1 MSKRV
6 WILIAALLV
15 IVSAMSVVLAGCGKS
30 GGNSGSDDP
39 PAASGPY
46 VIQYT
51 DDQGT
56 HTITVENGKPY
67 YIETIPQRN
76 GYEFIGLFDAQV
88 GGTQYVAAN
97 GSSIAPFTDNKNIVL
112 FPQFRAKQYKVVLD
126 YGEAP
131 VTGAREIVVDY
142 DSELPELPVD
152 LAVANKDF
160 LGWYTEPD
168 CKGVQIADKYGVL
181 PDRRAVTEQNFD
193 LSDANGFIYL
203 YAGFRGA
210 MRTVTFYVGDG
221 YTPIEMQVEH
231 GTLIDD
237 IVPDYR
243 TEEGFAVYEWTLSSD
258 PSEDSTV
265 FRGAI
270 ERDIVLYAKTYAP
283 VIELDPDGGENML
296 PIVQQAGENVTL
308 LTPVKENYK
317 FLYWADENGEEAVY
331 TTMPS
336 ESVSLTAMWQAML
349 IFDENGGVEV
359 DDISQ
364 AANTT
369 VILPTPERDGYV
381 FAGWYTA
388 GGEKYESTSM
398 PAVSEVLKA
407 GWYVEKET
415 IVNLKGANDT
425 TKYPSMWSDFTY
437 VVDFDEYFPSGE
449 EFNVVIDWHAEIK
462 YGNMSSVLPVHV
474 DFYSRKVVS
483 SAYLLETKT
492 FDGMTDTY
500 KTIEFTTTFTVSD
513 DLYICWYADEN
524 LSTLGYML
532 ISDFYYTIHYPD
544 TSVMY

>member
-6 WILIAALLV
+6 WTMIAALLV

-142 DSELPELPVD
+142 GSELPELPVD

-210 MRTVTFYVGDG
+210 MRTITFYVGDG

-237 IVPDYR
+237 IVPEYR

-258 PSEDSTV
+258 PSENSTV

-283 VIELDPDGGENML
+283 VIELDPDGGENMI
-296 PIVQQAGENVTL
+296 PIVQQAGKNVTL
-308 LTPVKENYK
+308 PTPVKENYK
-317 FLYWADENGEEAVY
+317 FLYWADESGEEATY

-336 ESVSLTAMWQAML
+336 ESVSLTAVWQAML

-415 IVNLKGANDT
+415 IVNLKGANAT
-425 TKYPSMWSDFTY
+425 TKYPSMGSDFAY

-513 DLYICWYADEN
+513 DFYICWYADEN
-524 LSTLGYML
+524 LSALGYML